1 MMMMMMTVMEVMTAM
16 TAGGTAVIY
25 LADKSAA
32 QIE

>member
-1 MMMMMMTVMEVMTAM
+1 MMMMTVMEVMTAM

-25 LADKSAA
+25 LADKSAV